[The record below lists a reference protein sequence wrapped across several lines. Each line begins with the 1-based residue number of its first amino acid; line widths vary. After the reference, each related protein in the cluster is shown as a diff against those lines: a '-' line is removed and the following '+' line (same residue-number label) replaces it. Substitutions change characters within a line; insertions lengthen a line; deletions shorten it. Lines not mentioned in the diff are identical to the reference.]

1 MSIKKTDVSINNP
14 KSASLAA
21 SLGLS
26 ITADASFCWLIM
38 ALFFTVVL
46 SCPAMATAETNLK
59 AIEQVTVVINAD
71 C

>member
-14 KSASLAA
+14 KSA